1 MRRKTQLAKSGQR
14 KQAAASILTNGKA
27 RRAFLFAKKRQKV
40 MQCCIFSQ
48 KYGKS
53 KDLPRRGRG
62 TRTRTLGTW
71 FWRPMLYQLSYTPIF
86 RYQTIILNCY
96 LLVKVFIQ
104 YFLQLFPFK
113 HSLN

>member
-71 FWRPMLYQLSYTPIF
+71 FWRPMLYQLSYTPIKIE
-86 RYQTIILNCY
+86 TINNEY
-96 LLVKVFIQ
+96 YYTQFLLPCQELYAK
-104 YFLQLFPFK
+104 
-113 HSLN
+113 